1 MIARV
6 LRLSLISFG
15 RCIAGD
21 TRVTNYRRLQEDG
34 KAELKK
40 EIEFET
46 KLRALFAQYG
56 FSLREVMNLLDPQ
69 SVRRAGRQPQDV
81 ERVESQT
88 WV

>member
-1 MIARV
+1 
-6 LRLSLISFG
+6 
-15 RCIAGD
+15 
-21 TRVTNYRRLQEDG
+21 LQEDG